1 MSPASR
7 TACASKLAPAFA
19 GCTILSAASPAEPAI
34 KPDVIVWYILASL
47 HRRQREPTAPLCRL
61 HKPSAALPAGPTP
74 DVLVWYVLTPAQ
86 SRQRL
91 QTALL
96 YSVCAPAA
104 ASVPARHVYS
114 QTVN

>member
-1 MSPASR
+1 M
-7 TACASKLAPAFA
+7 
-19 GCTILSAASPAEPAI
+19 
-34 KPDVIVWYILASL
+34 
-47 HRRQREPTAPLCRL
+47 
-61 HKPSAALPAGPTP
+61 HKHSAALPAGPTP

-104 ASVPARHVYS
+104 VSVPARHVYS
-114 QTVN
+114 QTVNATVVIALSTWQMTWRV